1 MSTYEIM
8 MSVHGSEENAM
19 FQQQLNSNIN
29 ISLAHRE
36 LIKKIANQELGMY
49 DLSEIL
55 DESVLDFFYK
65 YMYLD
70 FDELKSIVKNTEDE
84 EMF

>member
-8 MSVHGSEENAM
+8 IRVHGSEENAM

-36 LIKKIANQELGMY
+36 LIKKIANQKLGMY

>member
-36 LIKKIANQELGMY
+36 LIKK
-49 DLSEIL
+49 
-55 DESVLDFFYK
+55 
-65 YMYLD
+65 
-70 FDELKSIVKNTEDE
+70 
-84 EMF
+84 

>member
-1 MSTYEIM
+1 
-8 MSVHGSEENAM
+8 
-19 FQQQLNSNIN
+19 
-29 ISLAHRE
+29 
-36 LIKKIANQELGMY
+36 MY